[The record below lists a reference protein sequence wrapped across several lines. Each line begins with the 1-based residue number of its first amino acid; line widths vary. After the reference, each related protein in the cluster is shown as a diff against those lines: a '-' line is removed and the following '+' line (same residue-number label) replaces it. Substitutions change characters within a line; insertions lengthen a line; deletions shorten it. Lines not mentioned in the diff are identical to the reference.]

1 MQQICLDPR
10 SGFEP
15 LQASFEDWPPSPLDE
30 SINMNMKQQSTVFGY
45 LTSEIISNL
54 NQELLNN
61 KNNPLWG
68 GHVPENSL
76 KYKQYSNNGPLRHG
90 KTVWLEHMWTSLVWN
105 FGDIKNFPETNKIIH
120 ELAGTCDYGRCYW
133 HTLPPGAEIDKHQ
146 DTADIPS
153 YFDFV
158 KARYQIYL
166 DIPEEAIIIIDD
178 KIWGAKTL
186 KNCILDFNMTL
197 PHYYKNNSNRDFTF
211 AVIDIL
217 NPDCKVI
224 NRPN

>member
-1 MQQICLDPR
+1 
-10 SGFEP
+10 
-15 LQASFEDWPPSPLDE
+15 
-30 SINMNMKQQSTVFGY
+30 MKHQSTVFKY
-45 LTSEIISNL
+45 LTPEIISSL
-54 NQELLNN
+54 NQDLFNN

-68 GHVPENSL
+68 NHVAEKTLMYNW
-76 KYKQYSNNGPLRHG
+76 YSTNGPLRHG
-90 KTVWLEHMWTSLVWN
+90 KTIWLEHVWHARTSLAWI
-105 FGDIKNFPETNKIIH
+105 FGDIKNFPETEKIIR
-120 ELAGTCDYGRCYW
+120 ELAGICDYGRCYW

-158 KARYQIYL
+158 KTRYQIYL

-178 KIWGAKTL
+178 KIWDLKTL